1 MALKR
6 FVVELRMDIDQQ
18 GQEARIQLLK
28 QLKMQ

>member
-6 FVVELRMDIDQQ
+6 VVVELRMDIDQQ
-18 GQEARIQLLK
+18 RQEARIQLLK

>member
-1 MALKR
+1 MALKK
-6 FVVELRMDIDQQ
+6 FVVELRMDVDQH